1 MPNPYANLTK
11 LIQAV
16 SLLAAPGGTT
26 VKTLM
31 SRLGISRRSAFRML
45 EALTDLGIPLV
56 DERRD
61 LSPEKIYRLLDN
73 YAKKLP
79 NLSLPSF
86 DLNDQER
93 FYLDAILEGR
103 SLQASSSAAL
113 LSSLRAKLHALLP
126 ELDAD
131 PIPTDPPG
139 PSPSSPEDLLATI
152 RTAVRT
158 SQAISVVYRSPVDAI
173 ARSYVIHPIK
183 LLEHRGGLYL
193 LAKPEAQAAVRLLD
207 IDLFE
212 NAILAAHTPEHP
224 VDIDYAAA
232 MASHFDLEA
241 DEPVDATIRFAP
253 AAAAR
258 SSLATSGNSTQPS
271 STPMAPASSRSAPA
285 TSVSSYVG
293 SSPSAQTPRS
303 SPLPSSALDSQE
315 LARPSPSTNPTAP
328 LAPDPS
334 VPTS

>member
-31 SRLGISRRSAFRML
+31 AKLGLSKRSVFRLL
-45 EALTDLGIPLV
+45 EALGDLGFPIV

-61 LSPEKIYRLLDN
+61 LSAEKVYRLLDN

-86 DLNDQER
+86 DLSDQQR
-93 FYLDAILEGR
+93 FYLEAILEGR
-103 SLQASSSAAL
+103 ALHSHSTGAL

-131 PIPTDPPG
+131 PIPSDPPS
-139 PSPSSPEDLLATI
+139 PSPSSAENLLATI
-152 RTAVRT
+152 HTAIKT
-158 SQAISVVYRSPVDAI
+158 SQALSVVYRSPVDAI
-173 ARSYVIHPIK
+173 ARSYVIYPVK

-212 NAILAAHTPEHP
+212 NATLSAHPTEHP

-232 MASHFDLEA
+232 MAPFFDLES
-241 DEPVDATIRFAP
+241 DDPVDATIRFAP
-253 AAAAR
+253 AAAAKIQSRHVGQLHSTKLNPDGSYTVQIGSRNLRELLRWVLSFGPDAEILAPPELR
-258 SSLATSGNSTQPS
+258 SMTRKEL
-271 STPMAPASSRSAPA
+271 
-285 TSVSSYVG
+285 
-293 SSPSAQTPRS
+293 AQT
-303 SPLPSSALDSQE
+303 LAQYDSN
-315 LARPSPSTNPTAP
+315 RPTRP
-328 LAPDPS
+328 
-334 VPTS
+334 

>member
-16 SLLAAPGGTT
+16 SLLAAPGGVT
-26 VKTLM
+26 VKMLM

-61 LSPEKIYRLLDN
+61 LSTEKIYRLLED
-73 YAKKLP
+73 YTQRLP
-79 NLSLPSF
+79 NMTLPTLDLSP
-86 DLNDQER
+86 QER
-93 FYLDAILEGR
+93 YFLDAILEGR

-158 SQAISVVYRSPVDAI
+158 SQALSVVYRSPVDAI
-173 ARSYVIHPIK
+173 ARSYVIYPVK
-183 LLEHRGGLYL
+183 LIEHRGGLYL

-212 NAILAAHTPEHP
+212 NANLAAHTPEHP
-224 VDIDYAAA
+224 VDIDYASA
-232 MASHFDLEA
+232 MASFFDLES
-241 DEPVDATIRFAP
+241 DDPVDATIRFAP
-253 AAAAR
+253 AVATKIQSRHFGQLR
-258 SSLATSGNSTQPS
+258 SSKLNPDGSYTVQVASRNLRELLRWVLSFGPDAEILAPLEL
-271 STPMAPASSRSAPA
+271 RSM
-285 TSVSSYVG
+285 TRKEL
-293 SSPSAQTPRS
+293 AQT
-303 SPLPSSALDSQE
+303 LAQYDSN
-315 LARPSPSTNPTAP
+315 RPSRP
-328 LAPDPS
+328 
-334 VPTS
+334 

>member
-1 MPNPYANLTK
+1 
-11 LIQAV
+11 
-16 SLLAAPGGTT
+16 
-26 VKTLM
+26 
-31 SRLGISRRSAFRML
+31 ML

-61 LSPEKIYRLLDN
+61 LSTEKIYRLLDN

-253 AAAAR
+253 AAAAKIQSRHFGQLHSTKLNPDGSCIIQIGSRNLRELLRWVLSFGPDAEILAPPELR
-258 SSLATSGNSTQPS
+258 SMTRKEL
-271 STPMAPASSRSAPA
+271 
-285 TSVSSYVG
+285 
-293 SSPSAQTPRS
+293 AQT
-303 SPLPSSALDSQE
+303 
-315 LARPSPSTNPTAP
+315 LAQYESNRPSRP
-328 LAPDPS
+328 
-334 VPTS
+334 

>member
-31 SRLGISRRSAFRML
+31 AKLGLSKRSVFRLL
-45 EALTDLGIPLV
+45 EALGDLGFPIV

-61 LSPEKIYRLLDN
+61 LSAEKVYRLLDN

-103 SLQASSSAAL
+103 SLLDHSTGAL

-131 PIPTDPPG
+131 PIHSDPPG
-139 PSPSSPEDLLATI
+139 PSPASPEDLLATI
-152 RTAVRT
+152 RTAIMT

-193 LAKPEAQAAVRLLD
+193 LAKPEAQATVRLLD

-212 NAILAAHTPEHP
+212 HATLAAHTPEHP

-232 MASHFDLEA
+232 LASLFDLEA
-241 DEPVDATIRFAP
+241 DDPVDTTIRFAP
-253 AAAAR
+253 AAAAKIQSRYFGQLHSAKLNPDGSYTVQIGSRNLRELLRWILSFGPDAEILAPPELR
-258 SSLATSGNSTQPS
+258 SMTRKEL
-271 STPMAPASSRSAPA
+271 
-285 TSVSSYVG
+285 
-293 SSPSAQTPRS
+293 AQT
-303 SPLPSSALDSQE
+303 LAQYDSN
-315 LARPSPSTNPTAP
+315 RPSRP
-328 LAPDPS
+328 
-334 VPTS
+334 

>member
-31 SRLGISRRSAFRML
+31 AKLGLSKRSVFRLL
-45 EALTDLGIPLV
+45 EALGDLGFPIV

-61 LSPEKIYRLLDN
+61 LSAEKVYRLLDN

-93 FYLDAILEGR
+93 FYLDAILEGH
-103 SLQASSSAAL
+103 SLQDHSTGAL

-131 PIPTDPPG
+131 PIPSDPLG
-139 PSPSSPEDLLATI
+139 PSSTEDLLATI
-152 RTAVRT
+152 RTAIKT
-158 SQAISVVYRSPVDAI
+158 SQALSVIYRSPVDTI
-173 ARSYVIHPIK
+173 ARSYVLYPIK
-183 LLEHRGGLYL
+183 LIEHRGGRYL

-212 NAILAAHTPEHP
+212 HANLAAHTPEHP

-232 MASHFDLEA
+232 MASLFDLESDA
-241 DEPVDATIRFAP
+241 PVDATIRFAP
-253 AAAAR
+253 AAAATIQSRHFGQLHSSKLNPDGSCIIQIGSRNLRELLRWVLSFGPDAEILAPPELR
-258 SSLATSGNSTQPS
+258 SMTRKEL
-271 STPMAPASSRSAPA
+271 
-285 TSVSSYVG
+285 
-293 SSPSAQTPRS
+293 AQT
-303 SPLPSSALDSQE
+303 
-315 LARPSPSTNPTAP
+315 LAQYESNRPSRP
-328 LAPDPS
+328 
-334 VPTS
+334 

>member
-31 SRLGISRRSAFRML
+31 AKLGLSKRSVFRLL
-45 EALTDLGIPLV
+45 EALGDLGFPIV

-61 LSPEKIYRLLDN
+61 LSAEKVYRLLDN

-93 FYLDAILEGR
+93 FYLDAILEGH
-103 SLQASSSAAL
+103 SLQDHSTGAL

-131 PIPTDPPG
+131 PIPSDPLG
-139 PSPSSPEDLLATI
+139 PSSTEDLLATI
-152 RTAVRT
+152 RTAIKT
-158 SQAISVVYRSPVDAI
+158 SQALSVIYRSPVDAI
-173 ARSYVIHPIK
+173 ARSYVIYPVK
-183 LLEHRGGLYL
+183 LIEHRGGLYL

-212 NAILAAHTPEHP
+212 HATLAAHTPEHP

-232 MASHFDLEA
+232 MASLFDLES
-241 DEPVDATIRFAP
+241 DDPVDATIRFAP
-253 AAAAR
+253 AAATKIQSRHVGQLHSTKLNPDGSFTVHIGSRNLRELLRWVLSYGPDAEILAPPELR
-258 SSLATSGNSTQPS
+258 SMTRKEL
-271 STPMAPASSRSAPA
+271 
-285 TSVSSYVG
+285 
-293 SSPSAQTPRS
+293 AQT
-303 SPLPSSALDSQE
+303 LAQYDSN
-315 LARPSPSTNPTAP
+315 RPSRP
-328 LAPDPS
+328 
-334 VPTS
+334 

>member
-31 SRLGISRRSAFRML
+31 ANLSLSKRSVFRLL
-45 EALTDLGIPLV
+45 EAIGDLGLPIV

-61 LSPEKIYRLLDN
+61 LSSEKVYRLLDN

-79 NLSLPSF
+79 NLALPSF
-86 DLNDQER
+86 DLNAQER
-93 FYLDAILEGR
+93 FYLDAVLEGR
-103 SLQASSSAAL
+103 SLQDHSTGAL

-131 PIPTDPPG
+131 SIPTDPPG

-152 RTAVRT
+152 RTAIKM
-158 SQAISVVYRSPVDAI
+158 SQALSVVYRSPVDAI
-173 ARSYVIHPIK
+173 ARSYVIHPVKVI
-183 LLEHRGGLYL
+183 EHRGGLYL

-212 NAILAAHTPEHP
+212 DANLAAHTPEHP

-232 MASHFDLEA
+232 MASLFDLES
-241 DEPVDATIRFAP
+241 DDPVDATIRFSP
-253 AAAAR
+253 TAAAKVQAR
-258 SSLATSGNSTQPS
+258 HFGQLHSTKLNPDGSFIVQIGS
-271 STPMAPASSRSAPA
+271 RNLRELLRWVLSFGADAEIVAPHELRSM
-285 TSVSSYVG
+285 TRKEL
-293 SSPSAQTPRS
+293 AQT
-303 SPLPSSALDSQE
+303 LAQYDSN
-315 LARPSPSTNPTAP
+315 RPSRP
-328 LAPDPS
+328 
-334 VPTS
+334 

>member
-11 LIQAV
+11 LISAV

-45 EALTDLGIPLV
+45 EALGDLGFPII

-61 LSPEKIYRLLDN
+61 LSAEKVYRLLDN

-103 SLQASSSAAL
+103 SLHSHSTGAL

-131 PIPTDPPG
+131 PISADSPG
-139 PSPSSPEDLLATI
+139 PSPSSSEDLLATI
-152 RTAVRT
+152 RTAIKT
-158 SQAISVVYRSPVDAI
+158 SQALSVVYRSPVDAI
-173 ARSYVIHPIK
+173 ARSYIICPVK
-183 LLEHRGGLYL
+183 LLEHRGGLYV
-193 LAKPEAQAAVRLLD
+193 LAKPEAQSDVRLLD

-212 NAILAAHTPEHP
+212 HATLAAHTPEHP

-241 DEPVDATIRFAP
+241 DDPVDATIRFAP
-253 AAAAR
+253 AT
-258 SSLATSGNSTQPS
+258 ATKIQSRHFGQLHSTKLNPDG
-271 STPMAPASSRSAPA
+271 
-285 TSVSSYVG
+285 SYVVQIG
-293 SSPSAQTPRS
+293 SRNLRELLRWVLSFGPDAEILAPLELRS
-303 SPLPSSALDSQE
+303 MTRKE
-315 LARPSPSTNPTAP
+315 LALTLAQYDSNRPSRP
-328 LAPDPS
+328 
-334 VPTS
+334 